1 MCVQNEKKCYFHP
14 PGSKNPLACICSKS
28 HTFEL
33 FPVNRRHNQPKHNP
47 HLNET
52 DIIRGCLR
60 GSAQCQRLLYEQ
72 FAGKMYAVC
81 LRYARSQSDAAD
93 ILQEGFVKVFTK
105 LEQFQFNGSF
115 EGWVRRIMI
124 NTALRAYQKQRFD
137 FESSGYEYFP
147 DAPVDPEAIAALSE
161 AELLQLISR
170 LPDGYRVVFN
180 LVAVEGYSHAE
191 VAETLGIQESTSRS
205 QLTKARRWLCEQLE
219 ILNRIRLHPSFI
231 P

>member
-1 MCVQNEKKCYFHP
+1 
-14 PGSKNPLACICSKS
+14 
-28 HTFEL
+28 
-33 FPVNRRHNQPKHNP
+33 
-47 HLNET
+47 
-52 DIIRGCLR
+52 
-60 GSAQCQRLLYEQ
+60 
-72 FAGKMYAVC
+72 MYAVC